1 MIFSADFL
9 GKFYLEF
16 GRVVTGIEMKIVGT
30 ETYPPPPP
38 PPPPPPQSSAKRS
51 KMWIALIIIGL
62 VIVVSVAAYI
72 FMASPQNNN
81 DNEGPFATA
90 SPSPSATV
98 SASPTTTPLITT
110 TPSPSGSS
118 SVGYRA
124 GAWANYTMENYNE
137 AGGVT
142 GQYNVRY
149 SVDEGM
155 NKGVD
160 CWLLQTVMEFSFDTS
175 TSKTI
180 TTYWLDKSS
189 LQGVHYK
196 IEIYSDSTLVSLT
209 ENDYAPGDVNDIPT
223 SINPNMAIG
232 QETITV
238 PAGTFNCIKA
248 TVTNTDLGNTYV
260 TTTWGD
266 SNVPVVGMVKQTMTS
281 NGALITS
288 TELTAYGG

>member
-1 MIFSADFL
+1 MR
-9 GKFYLEF
+9 KFYFEF
-16 GRVVTGIEMKIVGT
+16 GRVVTGIEMKITGT

-38 PPPPPPQSSAKRS
+38 PQSSARRS

-72 FMASPQNNN
+72 LIASPANNN
-81 DNEGPFATA
+81 GNNGSSATA

-98 SASPTTTPLITT
+98 PASPTATPLVTA

-118 SVGYRA
+118 SVGYRV
-124 GAWANYTMENYNE
+124 GAWANYTMENYDGV
-137 AGGVT
+137 GGVT
-142 GQYNVRY
+142 ARYNVRY

-160 CWLLQTVMEFSFDTS
+160 CWLLQTVMEFSSDGS

-196 IEIYSDSTLVSLT
+196 IEIYSGNTLVSLT
-209 ENDYAPGDVNDIPT
+209 ENDYSPGDVNDIPT
-223 SINPNMAIG
+223 AINPNMAIG

-238 PAGTFNCIKA
+238 AAGTFNCIKA
-248 TVTNTDLGNTYV
+248 TTTKTDLGNTYV
-260 TTTWGD
+260 ITMWGN

-281 NGALITS
+281 NGALISS